1 MRILIKIVIPLVALL
16 LMSVV
21 ANSECERC
29 SDSRLACTGDSEKE
43 ILNKCGPPTK
53 TYYHYNIFNQIVAV
67 EYWYDLGSGKAT
79 RSFTFRN
86 GFLSAIGTVR

>member
-16 LMSVV
+16 LMSGV
-21 ANSECERC
+21 ASAECDHC

-43 ILNKCGPPTK
+43 VLNKCGSPAK

-67 EYWYDLGSGKAT
+67 EYWYDLGSGRAT

-86 GFLSAIGTVR
+86 GVLSAIGTVR

>member
-1 MRILIKIVIPLVALL
+1 MKKLLLIALVALL
-16 LMSVV
+16 LMSGV
-21 ANSECERC
+21 ASAECDHC

-53 TYYHYNIFNQIVAV
+53 IYNHYNVFNQIVAV
-67 EYWYDLGSGKAT
+67 EYWYDLGSGKAI

-86 GFLSAIGTVR
+86 GILSAIGTVR